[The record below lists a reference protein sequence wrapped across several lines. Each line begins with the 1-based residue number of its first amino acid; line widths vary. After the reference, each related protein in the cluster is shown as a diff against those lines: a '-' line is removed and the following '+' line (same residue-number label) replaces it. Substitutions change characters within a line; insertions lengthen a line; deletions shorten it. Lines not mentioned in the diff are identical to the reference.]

1 MSFIIYDI
9 VFMVLS
15 VLLVAI
21 FLYTRK
27 HNLKR
32 QGILYLYHTKVG
44 IKFIE
49 FVSKKF
55 SKILKPMQYI
65 VVGCGYFLMVFMLG
79 ILIKFAYTYL
89 LSPSAAR
96 DLKIPVLMPL
106 VPYLPELFKIDFL
119 PPFYFTYW
127 IIIIAVIAIPH
138 EFAHGIFARINKIKI
153 QSTGFG
159 FLGPFLA
166 AFVEPDEKRMEKS
179 PKFAQLSVLAA
190 GTFANILVTLIF
202 VGLIWLFF
210 ISVFSPAGV
219 QFNTYSVSPV
229 NFSEISAIGD
239 VGVAD
244 WRDISLVSDTNES
257 LINLTADNLTYFVPP
272 ALFKEAIGQK
282 SEIFFA
288 YDDSPALRANL
299 TGIIIEFNGEKIIS
313 QAQLKALILTKKP
326 GEKVQIKTKEG
337 QDIKEYYIALGEKD
351 GKAFLGISPLVIQT
365 TGLLSELKI
374 KFIKFTDPLSY
385 QKYLNS
391 VAYESYLGNFGIFV
405 YYLLWWLVLV
415 NLSVALMNM
424 VPVGIFD
431 GGRFFFL
438 TIWGITGKKK
448 VGEWAFKIST
458 WAILA
463 IVAAMMIKWAFAIF

>member
-1 MSFIIYDI
+1 MI
-9 VFMVLS
+9 LS

-55 SKILKPMQYI
+55 SKILKPMQYL
-65 VVGCGYFLMVFMLG
+65 VVSCGYFLMIFMVWV
-79 ILIKFAYTYL
+79 LIKFAYVYL
-89 LSPSAAR
+89 RSPSAAS

-106 VPYLPELFKIDFL
+106 VPYLPELFKLDFL
-119 PPFYFTYW
+119 PSFYFTYW

-153 QSTGFG
+153 HSTGFG

-166 AFVEPDEKRMEKS
+166 AFVEPDEKKMEKS

-190 GTFANILVTLIF
+190 GTFANVIVTIIF
-202 VGLIWLFF
+202 AVLIWLFF
-210 ISVFSPAGV
+210 ISAFSPAGV
-219 QFNTYSVSPV
+219 QFNAYSISAV
-229 NFSEISAIGD
+229 NFSEINAIND
-239 VGVAD
+239 AGVAD
-244 WRDISLVSDTNES
+244 GREISLVLNSNES
-257 LINLTADNLTYFVPP
+257 LINLTANNLTYFVPP
-272 ALFKEAIGQK
+272 ALFKKAI
-282 SEIFFA
+282 EENREFFFA

-299 TGIIIEFNGEKIIS
+299 TGTIIEFDGQKIIS
-313 QAQLKALILTKKP
+313 QEQLKALILTKNP

-337 QDIKEYYIALGEKD
+337 EEIKEYYISLGEKD

-365 TGLLSELKI
+365 TGLLGEIKV

-385 QKYLNS
+385 QRYLNS
-391 VAYESYLGNFGIFV
+391 VIYESSLGNFGIFI

-424 VPVGIFD
+424 VPMGIFD

-448 VGEWAFKIST
+448 AAEWAFKIST

-463 IVAAMMIKWAFAIF
+463 IVAAMMIKWLFAIF